1 MTTET
6 QEYASKGVAGT
17 GLGLGIAGTALGL
30 LNGGLGLMGN
40 QRGPW
45 GYDNG
50 YCGPHAGYGNGY
62 GYGFGPWH
70 QWYGPGSFANP
81 ETQAVL
87 REHER
92 FEDKYV
98 SEKEMDMNS
107 KIMSRDSEIAI
118 LKSEK
123 YTDQKLVE
131 VYANLEKQING
142 VKDKVDANRDRADDR
157 LAMAFEKANVKMD
170 VIRDQGA
177 HALNDAFEK
186 ANVKMDVI
194 RDTGAAALAAIAE
207 KLNAKI
213 DCNKTFQDGVNAQQL
228 AYNGTNN
235 ATICCMKNQIE
246 DVKGLTKLVIPNYN
260 LCPGVPPVYLSHTA
274 PALSAI

>member
-30 LNGGLGLMGN
+30 LNGGLGAIGN
-40 QRGPW
+40 QRGAW

-50 YCGPHAGYGNGY
+50 CGPHGNWCNGY
-62 GYGFGPWH
+62 GYGWGHGWGYGPWQH
-70 QWYGPGSFANP
+70 WYGPGSFANP

-123 YTDQKLVE
+123 YTD
-131 VYANLEKQING
+131 
-142 VKDKVDANRDRADDR
+142 
-157 LAMAFEKANVKMD
+157 
-170 VIRDQGA
+170 
-177 HALNDAFEK
+177 
-186 ANVKMDVI
+186 
-194 RDTGAAALAAIAE
+194 
-207 KLNAKI
+207 
-213 DCNKTFQDGVNAQQL
+213 
-228 AYNGTNN
+228 
-235 ATICCMKNQIE
+235 
-246 DVKGLTKLVIPNYN
+246 
-260 LCPGVPPVYLSHTA
+260 
-274 PALSAI
+274 